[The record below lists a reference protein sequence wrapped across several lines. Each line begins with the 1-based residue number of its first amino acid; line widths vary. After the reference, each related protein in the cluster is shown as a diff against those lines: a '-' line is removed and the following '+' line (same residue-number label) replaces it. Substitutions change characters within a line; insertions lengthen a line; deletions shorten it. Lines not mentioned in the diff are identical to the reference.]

1 MPNLLLTLMVKN
13 EGKILQRCLEA
24 GARHADAVIVCDTGS
39 TDNTREIA
47 ENFKERPTKV
57 VQHEWKNF
65 GHNRSLS
72 FAAAYQ

>member
-1 MPNLLLTLMVKN
+1 MKVLLTLMVKN
-13 EGKILQRCLEA
+13 EGRILQRCMEA
-24 GARHADAVIVCDTGS
+24 GAKNADAVIVCDTGS

-47 ENFKERPTKV
+47 AAFTEKPTKV

-72 FAAAYQ
+72 FAAA

>member
-1 MPNLLLTLMVKN
+1 MPNILLTLMVKN

-24 GARHADAVIVCDTGS
+24 GSRHADAVIVCDTGS

-47 ENFKERPTKV
+47 ENFTDRPTKV

-72 FAAAYQ
+72 FASAYQ